1 VAEFLKKQ
9 RDAYRYIHDQSVRL
23 MNAGMT
29 PEAIAET
36 LTLPSSLASDVAVR
50 DYYGTVR
57 HNAKAIYQHY
67 LGWFDGN
74 PARLDALPRADA
86 ARRYLA
92 LMGGADQTVA
102 AARSAFERGELRW
115 TAELLDHVVFAQPDH
130 RGARELLARTYEQLG
145 YQAESAIWR
154 NVYLSGAQELRS
166 GKTANGPDPAQAIE
180 LLGLAPVTRYL
191 EAMAASLN
199 GPAGRWLGAEDQPD
213 LPGQRRIV
221 CAVDRTRGAAPP
233 ARDARPA
240 GPCQPDADAAG
251 VRASDDRHRRPAGH
265 AAQPRPVDLG
275 QPCRPAAFS
284 SPSSRSRPAVSR
296 SFHRSPRPRSLPPRR
311 RCSPS

>member
-23 MNAGMT
+23 MNAGKT

-36 LTLPSSLASDVAVR
+36 LALPGSLASDVAVR

-92 LMGGADQTVA
+92 LMGGAEQTVA

-115 TAELLDHVVFAQPDH
+115 TAELLDHVVFAQPAH
-130 RGARELLARTYEQLG
+130 RDARELLARTYEQLG
-145 YQAESAIWR
+145 ASRVGDLAHKIERRA
-154 NVYLSGAQELRS
+154 GAAL

-180 LLGLAPVTRYL
+180 LRPGAGDTPRSDGRQP
-191 EAMAASLN
+191 ER
-199 GPAGRWLGAEDQPD
+199 PAGRW
-213 LPGQRRIV
+213 
-221 CAVDRTRGAAPP
+221 
-233 ARDARPA
+233 
-240 GPCQPDADAAG
+240 
-251 VRASDDRHRRPAGH
+251 
-265 AAQPRPVDLG
+265 
-275 QPCRPAAFS
+275 
-284 SPSSRSRPAVSR
+284 SR
-296 SFHRSPRPRSLPPRR
+296 
-311 RCSPS
+311 